1 MRTDMEIAGIAVD
14 RLADLELADRL
25 RHAGHMDTAALVL
38 IADTAG
44 DERVGLDIRDRDAI
58 TDVLGDTPDTDFN
71 FLLLGALAACIDF
84 WVLVA
89 LTVRSL
95 T

>member
-1 MRTDMEIAGIAVD
+1 MEIAGIAVD

-25 RHAGHMDTAALVL
+25 LHAGRIDTAALVL
-38 IADTAG
+38 IADAVG

-58 TDVLGDTPDTDFN
+58 IDVLGDTPDTDCN
-71 FLLLGALAACIDF
+71 FLLLGALAACVGF

-89 LTVRSL
+89 LTVQSL

>member
-14 RLADLELADRL
+14 RLADLELTDRL
-25 RHAGHMDTAALVL
+25 LHSGHMDTAALVL
-38 IADTAG
+38 IADAAG

-58 TDVLGDTPDTDFN
+58 IDVLGDTPDTDFN
-71 FLLLGALAACIDF
+71 FLLLGALAACVDF